1 MTESVRFI
9 AIHILVPLLGIL
21 LYLMICRKMRIEKVQ
36 SPPVLELFFVFFT
49 FGGVI
54 IVLLTQFFWYWS
66 GMASLGVFYLI
77 FIAPLVLFFVDR
89 NNKTKTS
96 KYHKWTSR
104 AIKYYA
110 YFVVVLIALFLMLKM
125 FGSWH

>member
-1 MTESVRFI
+1 
-9 AIHILVPLLGIL
+9 
-21 LYLMICRKMRIEKVQ
+21 MRIEKVQ

-49 FGGVI
+49 FGGVL

-77 FIAPLVLFFVDR
+77 FIAPLVMFFVDR
-89 NNKTKTS
+89 KNKKKVS
-96 KYHKWTSR
+96 KYHKWTSL

-110 YFVVVLIALFLMLKM
+110 YFVVALVVSICVFNTFNLWRFL
-125 FGSWH
+125 